1 MGEVVRMRVHWRR
14 SAAAL
19 VAAAFGVALT
29 AGIVGTPGQAQQPPE
44 RPTSSMEKRMA
55 QVTAILANEGAGRA
69 AHEAALDDGMEV
81 LYGGLR
87 ALPTKGPALEQTTA
101 ADAAV
106 SAAEQQLSQAL
117 ERYANSGAAQ
127 DLRGR
132 ALDLKLFI
140 EEMNEVSAALT
151 QFTSHCGEGDRADE
165 PPCDNLQ
172 KILNEENGEEIFAG
186 PLVRAFTRSYSV
198 KLRSP
203 FVAPWVRSW
212 QHDVRPLVVARG
224 ECAVIFKETRGL
236 TLRLHFQRITVVLD
250 PWVGT
255 LGVPRG
261 TLVPIWHLTWVPSE
275 YAKAFTYCND
285 GRRIN
290 QAVLQR
296 VKQDH
301 ALNYFWRFYPR
312 EP

>member
-1 MGEVVRMRVHWRR
+1 MKFHWRR
-14 SAAAL
+14 SAGALAAVGAAAL
-19 VAAAFGVALT
+19 GVAALT
-29 AGIVGTPGQAQQPPE
+29 AGIIGTPGQAQQTPG
-44 RPTSSMEKRMA
+44 RATSTMEKRLA

-69 AHEAALDDGMEV
+69 AHEVALDETMEI

-87 ALPTKGPALEQTTA
+87 PLPTKGPALEQTTA

-106 SAAEQQLSQAL
+106 SVAEQQLSQAL

-140 EEMNEVSAALT
+140 EQMNEVAAALT
-151 QFTSHCGEGDRADE
+151 PFTSKCGEGDRADQ
-165 PPCDNLQ
+165 PPCDDLHPL
-172 KILNEENGEEIFAG
+172 LNEENGEEMFPGSHIRSFN
-186 PLVRAFTRSYSV
+186 RSYSV

-203 FVAPWVRSW
+203 LVAPWVRSW
-212 QHDVRPLVVARG
+212 QHDVRPLVVDRG
-224 ECAVIFKETRGL
+224 QCAVIFKETRGL
-236 TLRLHFQRITVVLD
+236 MVRLHFQRITVILD

-255 LGVPRG
+255 FGIPRG
-261 TLVPIWHLTWVPSE
+261 TLVPIWHLSWVPSE

-285 GRRIN
+285 GKVVR
-290 QAVLQR
+290 QTVLQR